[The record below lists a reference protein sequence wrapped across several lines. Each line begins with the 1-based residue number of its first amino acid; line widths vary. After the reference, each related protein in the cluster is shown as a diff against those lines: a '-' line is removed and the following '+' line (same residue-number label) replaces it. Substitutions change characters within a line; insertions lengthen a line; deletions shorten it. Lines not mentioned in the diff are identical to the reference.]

1 MKIYTGIDKA
11 SVEEVHNSLSSHF
24 GLPKGRVKT
33 YSKVI
38 KHNDGYGFFVALDG
52 NYDVSSLID
61 ISKVMDCTL
70 SEILDQEE
78 EITEEEF

>member
-1 MKIYTGIDKA
+1 MKFYTDTDKDN
-11 SVEEVHNSLSSHF
+11 VDEVHNSLSSHF

-61 ISKVMDCTL
+61 TSKIIDYIVPEV
-70 SEILDQEE
+70 SGQEE
-78 EITEEEF
+78 EF

>member
-1 MKIYTGIDKA
+1 MKFYTDIDKE
-11 SVEEVHNSLSSHF
+11 SVDQLHNSLSSHF

-38 KHNDGYGFFVALDG
+38 EHNDGYGFFVALDG

-61 ISKVMDCTL
+61 TSKIIDYTAPEV
-70 SEILDQEE
+70 LDQEE
-78 EITEEEF
+78 ERIEEEF